1 MDEQLTNYLRYM
13 VENEGSDLYLTVAAP
28 PSVKIHGNMVSICST
43 PFACGEVDKIA
54 QGIMSADQRHK
65 FESRPEMNMALALP
79 GVGRFRVNIF
89 RQRAETGMV
98 IRHIKSIIP
107 SMDELGMPPMLK
119 QLCLEKNGLLLFVG
133 GTNTGKSTSLAAL
146 MDYRNTHCSGHIIS
160 VEDPIEYLHMHK
172 KSIVN
177 QREVGIDTDSY
188 EDALRNTLR
197 QAPDVIL
204 IGEINSRET
213 MQHAITFSET
223 GHLCLSTLH
232 ANNAHQALERIINFF
247 SIEHRERRLLD
258 LSLNLRAIISQ
269 RLIPSVQ
276 GKRVAA
282 FEILLTTPLV
292 KDYILRGSISEIDEL
307 ISRSEE
313 VGMQS
318 FDNALYQLYTS
329 GKITEDNALQYASS
343 RNNLRLKINLENKN
357 PH

>member
-1 MDEQLTNYLRYM
+1 MDERLNTYLRYL
-13 VENEGSDLYLTVAAP
+13 VDNEGSDLYLTVAAP
-28 PSVKIHGNMVSICST
+28 PSVKINGQMMPIDT
-43 PFACGEVDKIA
+43 LAFACGEVDSIA
-54 QGIMSADQRHK
+54 QNIMTDAQRKIFAEH
-65 FESRPEMNMALALP
+65 PEMNLALP
-79 GVGRFRVNIF
+79 VTGVGRFRVNIF

-98 IRHIKSIIP
+98 IRHIKSDIP
-107 SMDELGMPPMLK
+107 SIESLGLPPLVK
-119 QLCLEKNGLLLFVG
+119 QLCLEKNGLILFVG
-133 GTNTGKSTSLAAL
+133 GTNTGKSTSLASL

-160 VEDPIEYLHMHK
+160 VEDPIEYLHSHK

-188 EDALRNTLR
+188 ADALRNTLR

-204 IGEINSRET
+204 IGEINSQET

-232 ANNAHQALERIINFF
+232 ANNAHQALERVINFF
-247 SIEHRERRLLD
+247 PIEHRERLLLD

-269 RLIPSVQ
+269 RLVPTVQ
-276 GKRVAA
+276 GRRVAA

-292 KDYILRGSISEIDEL
+292 KDYLLRGAISEIDDV
-307 ISRSEE
+307 IGRSED

-318 FDNALYQLYTS
+318 FDEALYQLYTT
-329 GKITEDNALQYASS
+329 GKISEDNALQYANS
-343 RNNLRLKINLENKN
+343 RNNLRLRINLGNKN